1 MAMRWIRTVTRPVES
16 ASYRFY
22 VATAASG
29 SIASAGHCP
38 KLVVCVR
45 LLMPRGGT
53 ATDEMRAGRTTSDKQ
68 AGKDRRTKPVEDI
81 DAITCAMKD
90 LRRAPLRLVS
100 IE

>member
-1 MAMRWIRTVTRPVES
+1 
-16 ASYRFY
+16 
-22 VATAASG
+22 
-29 SIASAGHCP
+29 
-38 KLVVCVR
+38 
-45 LLMPRGGT
+45 
-53 ATDEMRAGRTTSDKQ
+53 MRAGRTTSDKQ